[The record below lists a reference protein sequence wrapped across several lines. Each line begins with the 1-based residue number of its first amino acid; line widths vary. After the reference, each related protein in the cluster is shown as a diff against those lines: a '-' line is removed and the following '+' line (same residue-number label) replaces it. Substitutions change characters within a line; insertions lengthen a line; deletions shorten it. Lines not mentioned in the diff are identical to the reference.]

1 MFFLPAPIKRSSPM
15 ARSDSLS
22 STLSND
28 DDLKFILDKNKK
40 NNGNDNEDI
49 SEDSVNEVHEILIK
63 DDQIRKQ
70 WNTGQIPQFPNY
82 HGMDTTRL
90 TARLK
95 AKEKLLEEKTSQ
107 LAQLIQS
114 MRKNYRQ
121 SDDEPRIDLRPHNNR

>member
-1 MFFLPAPIKRSSPM
+1 M

-28 DDLKFILDKNKK
+28 DDLKFILAADKNR
-40 NNGNDNEDI
+40 NNANDNDNGEDI

-70 WNTGQIPQFPNY
+70 WNTGEIPQFPNY

-95 AKEKLLEEKTSQ
+95 AKEKLLDEKTSQ

-121 SDDEPRIDLRPHNNR
+121 SDNEPRIDLRPHNNR

>member
-1 MFFLPAPIKRSSPM
+1 M

-28 DDLKFILDKNKK
+28 DDLKFILAADKNR
-40 NNGNDNEDI
+40 NDSNDNGEDI

-70 WNTGQIPQFPNY
+70 WNTGEIPQFPNY

-95 AKEKLLEEKTSQ
+95 AKEKLLDEKTSQ

-121 SDDEPRIDLRPHNNR
+121 SDNEPRIDLRPHNNR

>member
-1 MFFLPAPIKRSSPM
+1 M

>member
-1 MFFLPAPIKRSSPM
+1 M

-28 DDLKFILDKNKK
+28 DDLKFILAADKNNK
-40 NNGNDNEDI
+40 NNGDDNDREDI
-49 SEDSVNEVHEILIK
+49 FEDSVNEVHEILIK

-82 HGMDTTRL
+82 HGMDITTRL

-95 AKEKLLEEKTSQ
+95 EKEKLLDEKTSQ

-121 SDDEPRIDLRPHNNR
+121 SDDEPRIDLRPHNNRYCNFF

>member
-1 MFFLPAPIKRSSPM
+1 M

-28 DDLKFILDKNKK
+28 DDLKFILAADKNR
-40 NNGNDNEDI
+40 NNGNDNDNGEDI

-70 WNTGQIPQFPNY
+70 WNTGEIPQFPNY

-95 AKEKLLEEKTSQ
+95 AKEKLLDEKHLSWPNLFKVCEKITDNQ
-107 LAQLIQS
+107 TMNQELIYVHTIIG
-114 MRKNYRQ
+114 KNL
-121 SDDEPRIDLRPHNNR
+121 ILFVIH